1 MFKLLFGVALIT
13 VLLLIT
19 VYVFWPSEV
28 INVCFEKVCFKASTA
43 INTFQWQR
51 GLMFRKDLGA
61 DKGLLFIFSQ
71 AGDYPFW
78 MKNTLVPLDIIW
90 LNSQKEVV
98 FIQSDAP
105 PCLKD
110 PCPVFS
116 AGQPSLYVL
125 EINALE
131 ASKNDIKIGDR
142 ADFRY

>member
-1 MFKLLFGVALIT
+1 
-13 VLLLIT
+13 
-19 VYVFWPSEV
+19 
-28 INVCFEKVCFKASTA
+28 
-43 INTFQWQR
+43 
-51 GLMFRKDLGA
+51 MFRKSLDENQ
-61 DKGLLFIFSQ
+61 GLLFIFSQ

-78 MKNTLVPLDIIW
+78 MKNTLIPLDIIW